1 VPAKGLLHD
10 AADGI
15 LSCRRIGASSKNGH
29 RPDRPLVFCFSIL
42 WLGGSGHKNACKTG
56 MNLSSINNYFTNHT
70 ASVLSSGLSTN
81 SPSKNA
87 NGVSGASSDSGQL
100 SPFAQLLS
108 TLQQL
113 EQSNPTQYQQV
124 TQQIATKLQ
133 TAAATDTKNGNS
145 AQAAQLTTLSKD
157 FTTASQSGQLP
168 NAQDLASAI
177 GGAGHHHFYGHASS
191 GDSANSSSTGSASSL
206 GTNATLQ
213 QLLAS
218 FGSGNNQAS
227 STNPMSIIMSTL
239 SSAGVNG

>member
-1 VPAKGLLHD
+1 
-10 AADGI
+10 
-15 LSCRRIGASSKNGH
+15 
-29 RPDRPLVFCFSIL
+29 
-42 WLGGSGHKNACKTG
+42 

-70 ASVLSSGLSTN
+70 ASVLSKGLPTK
-81 SPSKNA
+81 SPGNNA
-87 NGVSGASSDSGQL
+87 NGVSGASSGSGQL

-133 TAAATDTKNGNS
+133 SAAATDTKNGNS

-157 FTTASQSGQLP
+157 FSTASQNGQLP
-168 NAQDLASAI
+168 NAQDLASAL
-177 GGAGHHHFYGHASS
+177 GGAGHHHLHGQV
-191 GDSANSSSTGSASSL
+191 SAADLAGSSSTGSASSL
-206 GTNATLQ
+206 GTNAALQ

-218 FGSGNNQAS
+218 FGSQNSQAS

-239 SSAGVNG
+239 SSAGVNT

>member
-1 VPAKGLLHD
+1 
-10 AADGI
+10 
-15 LSCRRIGASSKNGH
+15 
-29 RPDRPLVFCFSIL
+29 
-42 WLGGSGHKNACKTG
+42 

-70 ASVLSSGLSTN
+70 ASVLSKGLSTN
-81 SPSKNA
+81 SASNSA
-87 NGVSGASSDSGQL
+87 SVSGAAAGSGQL

-133 TAAATDTKNGNS
+133 SAAATDTKNGNS

-157 FTTASQSGQLP
+157 FSTASQNGQLP
-168 NAQDLASAI
+168 NAQDLASAL
-177 GGAGHHHFYGHASS
+177 GGAGHHHFHGQASS
-191 GDSANSSSTGSASSL
+191 ADSASSSSTGSASSL
-206 GTNATLQ
+206 GTNAALQ

-218 FGSGNNQAS
+218 FGSQNNQAS

-239 SSAGVNG
+239 SSAGVNA

>member
-1 VPAKGLLHD
+1 
-10 AADGI
+10 
-15 LSCRRIGASSKNGH
+15 
-29 RPDRPLVFCFSIL
+29 
-42 WLGGSGHKNACKTG
+42 

-70 ASVLSSGLSTN
+70 ASVLSKGLSTN
-81 SPSKNA
+81 SAGKSAK
-87 NGVSGASSDSGQL
+87 GVSGASSGTGEL

-133 TAAATDTKNGNS
+133 SAAATDTKNGNS

-157 FTTASQSGQLP
+157 FSTASQNGKLP
-168 NAQDLASAI
+168 DAQDLASAI
-177 GGAGHHHFYGHASS
+177 GGAGHHFHGHASA
-191 GDSANSSSTGSASSL
+191 GDLAGSSSTGSASSP